1 MPPKAEKSGKIEER
15 SKWLTDTDHV
25 RVAWALVLVRGQSG
39 LMEGLQLGPIMSP
52 RRFEYKV
59 LQVGRLA

>member
-1 MPPKAEKSGKIEER
+1 QER

-25 RVAWALVLVRGQSG
+25 RVVWALVLVRGLSG
-39 LMEGLQLGPIMSP
+39 LMDGLPLGQIMSP
-52 RRFEYKV
+52 QRFEYKV